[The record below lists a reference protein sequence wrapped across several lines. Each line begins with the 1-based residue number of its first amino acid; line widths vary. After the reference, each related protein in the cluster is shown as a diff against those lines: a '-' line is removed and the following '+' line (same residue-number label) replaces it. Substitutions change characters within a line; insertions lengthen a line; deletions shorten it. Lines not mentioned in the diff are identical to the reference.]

1 MDRWVDLGLLMVI
14 FIAALFCD
22 VPWADTEDEPQ
33 SARSSWARNIWPLR
47 LSNVLIVSGFLYG
60 VWWSG
65 PGTR

>member
-33 SARSSWARNIWPLR
+33 SARSSWARKYLAASPQ
-47 LSNVLIVSGFLYG
+47 
-60 VWWSG
+60 
-65 PGTR
+65 